1 MLPVNL
7 QRLSQGFTRVFGRP
21 GRRHTGCGRSEG
33 TEIRKEIGCPVRM
46 GVVVVLV
53 LTRDKSWVESTKF
66 GNLQS
71 RRNEERER
79 GEVVVGTRKV
89 VALGRP

>member
-1 MLPVNL
+1 M
-7 QRLSQGFTRVFGRP
+7 
-21 GRRHTGCGRSEG
+21 
-33 TEIRKEIGCPVRM
+33 
-46 GVVVVLV
+46 VLV